1 MTRLSYSDLSD
12 RQKAAVSS
20 VQRWLED
27 GDEQVYRLFGYAG
40 TGKTSIAKLCVEG
53 LDGIRPLFCAFTGK
67 AAHVLRTR
75 NDVKANTI
83 HSLIYIPIQK
93 SLDRLERLEKRRAEV
108 FPEGQSLPPQ
118 NILDELDRLDS
129 SIEREKAN
137 LRRPK
142 FKMNFDSVVSE
153 ADVVIV
159 DECSMIGRELAKDLL
174 SFGTRVLALGDPGQ
188 LPPVKDRAYF
198 TPPGQV
204 PDFELTEIFR
214 QEDEPLIGMAND
226 VRLGKFLRVGSYG
239 DYATVHRNT
248 DVLDELAPQADQIIC
263 GKNDTRHEINSAM
276 REMYGREGDIPVAG
290 DRLVCLKNDPEQD
303 LLNGQIWIVTED
315 AEYETKLQKTYT
327 IMAFNEDAPEVPPQ
341 KIVAYVKPP
350 EVKMPGGPAAMDY
363 GYALTCHKAQGSQW
377 NHVVVVDESYI
388 ARKDKNRWLYTAVTR
403 AQRRVDIVKT

>member
-12 RQKAAVSS
+12 RQKAAVAS

-40 TGKTSIAKLCVEG
+40 TGKTSIAQLCIDD
-53 LDGIRPLFCAFTGK
+53 LDGIKALFCAFTGK

-75 NDVKANTI
+75 NEVKASTI
-83 HSLIYIPIQK
+83 HSLIYIPLK
-93 SLDRLERLEKRRAEV
+93 NSLLRLERLERELV
-108 FPEGQSLPPQ
+108 GLEIGSPEAKTLGHE
-118 NILDELDRLDS
+118 IGK
-129 SIEREKAN
+129 EKAN
-137 LRRPK
+137 LRRPR
-142 FKMNFDSVVSE
+142 FKMNFDSVVAE

-159 DECSMIGRELAKDLL
+159 DECSMIGRELAEDLL

-188 LPPVKDRAYF
+188 LPPVKDKAYF

-226 VRLGKFLRVGSYG
+226 VRQGKFLRTGSYG
-239 DYATVHRNT
+239 DHATVHRNT

-263 GKNDTRHEINSAM
+263 GKNETRHEINAVM
-276 REMYGREGDIPVAG
+276 REVYGRSGPLPVVG

-303 LLNGQIWIVTED
+303 LLNGQIWIVTSD

-327 IMAFNEDAPEVPPQ
+327 VEAFNEDTPDVKPQ

-350 EVKMPGGPAAMDY
+350 EVNLPGGPAAMDY

-377 NHVVVVDESYI
+377 NHVIVVDESYI

-403 AQRRVDIVKT
+403 AQKRVDIVKT